1 VDYLFTK
8 AFRKVI
14 TTKDLISIINNL
26 CKNHNIEDTV
36 TREIMSITNLIITQ
50 NHCSFQD
57 KTYVQSNGLAMRA
70 LTSSILSEIYLQ
82 FLGNTKIF
90 DILKEEKIIG

>member
-1 VDYLFTK
+1 
-8 AFRKVI
+8 
-14 TTKDLISIINNL
+14 
-26 CKNHNIEDTV
+26 
-36 TREIMSITNLIITQ
+36 
-50 NHCSFQD
+50 
-57 KTYVQSNGLAMRA
+57 MRA